1 MSEAYL
7 AYNFHWGDF
16 PQEKWPFIIREY
28 LDYGIEHF
36 VFTDPLIRKCLAE
49 PDFLDYMKSLCEEY
63 GVHFVAMHAICGRND
78 DLDTM
83 ETEQRPRMIADH
95 IRSLQIAADFGVKTY
110 TVHPGA
116 YFHVVPEYHT
126 PLEALRRN
134 TLEALDAMVPVA
146 EKCGV
151 VIAVENS
158 FEPPNSPDEVL
169 YYVNHYSSSPAVGVC
184 YDTGHA
190 NLMAPF
196 PGKKAELYASYMPSS
211 WWENGII
218 EEPAA
223 LDKLFP
229 HIVTTHIHDNNG
241 YGDLH
246 AMPYDGNIDWNQLMP
261 RLRSCPRM
269 LEYQTEVCFQCGE
282 NWAGK
287 LLAPKG
293 GYSIKRQVETFR
305 KLFAL

>member
-1 MSEAYL
+1 
-7 AYNFHWGDF
+7 
-16 PQEKWPFIIREY
+16 
-28 LDYGIEHF
+28 
-36 VFTDPLIRKCLAE
+36 
-49 PDFLDYMKSLCEEY
+49 
-63 GVHFVAMHAICGRND
+63 MHAICGRDD
-78 DLDTM
+78 DLDTINGA
-83 ETEQRPRMIADH
+83 QRPRMISDH
-95 IRSLQIAADFGVKTY
+95 IRSLQIAADFGSKTY

-116 YFHVVPEYHT
+116 FYHVIEGFHT
-126 PLEALRRN
+126 PLETLRKN
-134 TLEALDAMVPVA
+134 TLEAMDALVPVA

-190 NLMAPF
+190 NIMAPF
-196 PGKKAELYASYMPSS
+196 PGKNPALYESYMPSS

-223 LDKLFP
+223 FDKLMP

-246 AMPYDGNIDWNQLMP
+246 SMPFDGNIDWKQLMP
-261 RLRSCPRM
+261 RLKSCPRM
-269 LEYQTEVCFQCGE
+269 LEYQTEICFSWGR
-282 NWAGK
+282 NWAGR
-287 LLAPKG
+287 LPAPKG
-293 GYSIKRQVETFR
+293 GYSIKSQVETFR
-305 KLFAL
+305 KLFTL